1 MSDIYFAGQLA
12 RRLCLSNASSRY
24 AASIKSFSSFV
35 FQLKALNLIPPE
47 MSGYDIQKLLS
58 GSFFKRT

>member
-1 MSDIYFAGQLA
+1 MSEVRFAGQLA
-12 RRLCLSNASSRY
+12 RRLCFFNASSLY
-24 AASIKSFSSFV
+24 TASIKSFSSFV
-35 FQLKALNLIPPE
+35 FQLKALNLIPPG